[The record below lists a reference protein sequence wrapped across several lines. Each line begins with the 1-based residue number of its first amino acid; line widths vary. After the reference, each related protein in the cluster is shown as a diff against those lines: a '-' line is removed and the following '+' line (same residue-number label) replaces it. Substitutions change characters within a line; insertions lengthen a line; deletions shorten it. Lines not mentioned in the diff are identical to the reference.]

1 LSSADWAT
9 LACVVE
15 RPAHGFA
22 VASRLAPAGDLGRVV
37 TVSRSLTYRSI
48 ARLLDHS
55 LVEVVGEERGRNG
68 LTRTI
73 YAATVEGRA
82 ALGQWLGEAVEAAG
96 DVRTD
101 LLLKVV
107 ILDLLGLDA
116 SELLTRQREILTRE
130 VAALERAG
138 DADDAVAVWWME
150 STRAALR
157 FVERVDLLDPAADLD
172 PATDHDGVA
181 DRGGVADP
189 S

>member
-9 LACVVE
+9 LACVAE

-22 VASRLAPAGDLGRVV
+22 VASRLAPDGDLGRVV

-48 ARLLDHS
+48 TRLLDRT

-73 YAATVEGRA
+73 YAATIEGRTV
-82 ALGQWLGEAVEAAG
+82 LGQWLGEAVEPA
-96 DVRTD
+96 DEVRTD

-107 ILDLLGLDA
+107 ILDVLGLDG
-116 SELLTRQREILTRE
+116 SELLARQREVLTRE
-130 VAALERAG
+130 VATLERV
-138 DADDAVAVWWME
+138 ADPDDPVWVWRVE
-150 STRAALR
+150 STRAWLR
-157 FVERVDLLDPAADLD
+157 FVERVDSSTAVGSDS
-172 PATDHDGVA
+172 DHDGAA
-181 DRGGVADP
+181 DR